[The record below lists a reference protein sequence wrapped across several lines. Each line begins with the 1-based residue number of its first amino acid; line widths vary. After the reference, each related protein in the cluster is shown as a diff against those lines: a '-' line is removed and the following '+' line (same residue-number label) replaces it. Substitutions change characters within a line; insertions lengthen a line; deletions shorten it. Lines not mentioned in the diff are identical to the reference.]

1 MRDRNIINV
10 WDPLLRIFHWAL
22 VLFFVISYA
31 TGDEESVIHPWSG
44 YAIVALLL
52 FRVFWG
58 FTGPKHARFADFIY
72 SPKEMLAYGKGL
84 LSGNAK
90 RYLGHNPLGGLMVV
104 VLLASVSLTGVTGMM
119 LYGAEEGKGPLAGLM
134 AGQTEGVM
142 PQLISTARADEDEED
157 GKSGTGKQGKE
168 SEFLEETHEFFANF
182 TVLLVL
188 IHLVGVFVESSFHK
202 ESLVRAMFDGK
213 KRART

>member
-1 MRDRNIINV
+1 MHNHKTINV

-31 TGDEESVIHPWSG
+31 TGDEESAIHPWSG

-52 FRVFWG
+52 FRVAWG
-58 FTGPKHARFADFIY
+58 FIGAKHARFADFIY
-72 SPKEMLAYGKGL
+72 SPREMLAYGKGL
-84 LSGNAK
+84 LAGGAK

-104 VLLASVSLTGVTGMM
+104 VLLASLMLTTVTGMM
-119 LYGAEEGKGPLAGLM
+119 LYGADEGKGPLAGVM
-134 AGQTEGVM
+134 AQQTQSIVM
-142 PQLISTARADEDEED
+142 PQLISTAHADEDEEH
-157 GKSGTGKQGKE
+157 GGEGHHGKE

-182 TVLLVL
+182 TVLLVV
-188 IHLVGVFVESSFHK
+188 IHLIGVFIESSFHN

-213 KRART
+213 KRAKV